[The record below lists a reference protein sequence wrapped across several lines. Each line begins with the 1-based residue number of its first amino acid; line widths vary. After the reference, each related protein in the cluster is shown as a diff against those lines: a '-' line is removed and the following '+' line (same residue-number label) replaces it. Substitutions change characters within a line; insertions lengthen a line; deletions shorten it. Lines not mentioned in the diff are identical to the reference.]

1 MELAMEFKE
10 DERVPEVPTTEE
22 GLDASREAPPLET
35 PAPPP
40 VEPISRPESPGIQ
53 SSGAQLAELASLA
66 TNVAAS
72 EQLQRASVEVNNSP
86 PPPAFHDA
94 TSAQPAST
102 DPALSTDLD
111 AAAQLS
117 APETVAPDQA
127 VAQPE
132 MQAHQPHLMLAAHQP
147 GLSTEPAQ
155 PVPTPSMQPP
165 QHQPT
170 SYAASSPASLPGILP
185 TCQNCGTSTTPL
197 WRRDEH
203 GAVLCNACGLFLK
216 LHGRPRPISLKT
228 DVIKSRNRVKS
239 IRPDLALK
247 KKQQQQQQQMQALA
261 GANGALDAQTQA
273 SIAGAAL
280 GARRASQKSTNGHI
294 EGSLPSSSASGTT
307 DMFNPHMLSGFED
320 GQYPANVLPGFGLPG
335 SSDQSALLNGE
346 IPQTPEQLLA
356 AISSFKTRVSELEV
370 INDFLER
377 RLLTYD
383 SYGGQP
389 QDGQDGGVAQG
400 DAQLRSQV
408 ESLTQ
413 SESQLRTELE
423 QARAETEQLRFKAD
437 EADQLRAEAEQ
448 LRAELEESHRR
459 ENMMKRRLEDVELEN
474 KLLMNNVPGVEEDG
488 RPSKRPRIEEA
499 APVAEELTPPSI
511 A

>member
-1 MELAMEFKE
+1 MDLALEFK
-10 DERVPEVPTTEE
+10 DEEERMHEEPTTEE
-22 GLDASREAPPLET
+22 GLEDTIKSDT
-35 PAPPP
+35 PAPPQM
-40 VEPISRPESPGIQ
+40 EPLSRPESPGMMT
-53 SSGAQLAELASLA
+53 SGAQLAELASLA

-72 EQLQRASVEVNNSP
+72 EQLQRASAEAIASPPASAIPDTESAP
-86 PPPAFHDA
+86 PPPPPTHHTLA
-94 TSAQPAST
+94 
-102 DPALSTDLD
+102 TDLD
-111 AAAQLS
+111 LDTQLAAPDP
-117 APETVAPDQA
+117 APAPDQA
-127 VAQPE
+127 VTQSE
-132 MQAHQPHLMLAAHQP
+132 MAAPQQQATLAVNHQ
-147 GLSTEPAQ
+147 GLPTEPAHS
-155 PVPTPSMQPP
+155 VPTPSMLPP
-165 QHQPT
+165 QHHQPT
-170 SYAASSPASLPGILP
+170 SYAASSPATLPGMLP

-247 KKQQQQQQQMQALA
+247 KKMQQQQQMQALA
-261 GANGALDAQTQA
+261 GANGTLDAQTQA

-294 EGSLPSSSASGTT
+294 EG
-307 DMFNPHMLSGFED
+307 FED
-320 GQYPANVLPGFGLPG
+320 GQYPANVLPGFGVPG
-335 SSDQSALLNGE
+335 SSDQTALLNGE

-383 SYGGQP
+383 SYGAQP
-389 QDGQDGGVAQG
+389 HDGQDGGIGQG

-413 SESQLRTELE
+413 SESQLRSELE
-423 QARAETEQLRFKAD
+423 QARAEAEQLRFKAD
-437 EADQLRAEAEQ
+437 EADQLRAEFDQ
-448 LRAELEESHRR
+448 IRAELDESHRR

-474 KLLMNNVPGVEEDG
+474 KLLVNNVSEVEDDG
-488 RPSKRPRIEEA
+488 RPLKRPRIEEA
-499 APVAEELTPPSI
+499 APVPEELTPPSMG
-511 A
+511 

>member
-10 DERVPEVPTTEE
+10 DERVPEVPPTEE
-22 GLDASREAPPLET
+22 GVDTSQDAPPLET

-66 TNVAAS
+66 SNVAAS
-72 EQLQRASVEVNNSP
+72 EQLQRASAEVNTSP
-86 PPPAFHDA
+86 PPPAFPDA
-94 TSAQPAST
+94 ISAQPAPT

-111 AAAQLS
+111 TAAQLS
-117 APETVAPDQA
+117 APETVAQDQA

-132 MQAHQPHLMLAAHQP
+132 MAAPQPQVMLATHQP

-155 PVPTPSMQPP
+155 PVPTPNMQPP

-294 EGSLPSSSASGTT
+294 EG
-307 DMFNPHMLSGFED
+307 FED

-346 IPQTPEQLLA
+346 MPQTPEQLLA

-389 QDGQDGGVAQG
+389 HDGQDGGVGQG

-474 KLLMNNVPGVEEDG
+474 KLLNNVPEVEDDG
-488 RPSKRPRIEEA
+488 RPFKRPRIEEA